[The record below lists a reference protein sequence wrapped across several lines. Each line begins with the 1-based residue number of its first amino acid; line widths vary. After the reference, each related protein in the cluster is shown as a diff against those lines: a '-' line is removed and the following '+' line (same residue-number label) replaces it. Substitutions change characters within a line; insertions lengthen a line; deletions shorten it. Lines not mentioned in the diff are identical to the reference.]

1 MKVELELHENQR
13 SGGDMRMFG
22 FGDSK
27 SNDGNGE
34 FKDCTNKKEGL
45 GDVNH
50 KRDNA
55 SKYYRDIS
63 VNGYMSKGSEALL
76 YAGY

>member
-45 GDVNH
+45 G
-50 KRDNA
+50 
-55 SKYYRDIS
+55 
-63 VNGYMSKGSEALL
+63 M
-76 YAGY
+76 